1 MCAAFPRSDYYEG
14 SAPRRRRRWT
24 WQLAELRELCAPIEV
39 PMFKGDSRGAVGGR
53 LCPWQR
59 GPSADSAKADGVTRE
74 RYTQSPKQMRPGS
87 GCVRPYERFHFRTE
101 GSNTNFI
108 VQ

>member
-1 MCAAFPRSDYYEG
+1 
-14 SAPRRRRRWT
+14 
-24 WQLAELRELCAPIEV
+24 
-39 PMFKGDSRGAVGGR
+39 MFTRGPRGAVGGW

-59 GPSADSAKADGVTRE
+59 GPSANSAKADGVPHE
-74 RYTQSPKQMRPGS
+74 RHTQSPKQMRPGS
-87 GCVRPYERFHFRTE
+87 GCFRPRGRMHFRTE